1 MHKSLSARLL
11 ILTILFVMLA
21 EVMIF
26 LPSVARY
33 RISWLE
39 ERLGAAH
46 LAILTLDAAP
56 DAMVSE
62 ALQDQLLSFVGVRSI
77 AVRRADARLVLL
89 NDMPPEVDASYDL
102 AEESPLEMIHEAL
115 RALWSDGDAV
125 IRVVGPSP
133 KTMPG
138 EPEATIEI
146 VLDEAPLCEAILGF
160 AGRIFVLSLLISI
173 VTAGLVFWVLRWQF
187 VHPMRRL
194 TRHLVRFREAPDEA
208 RRIIQPSARADE
220 LGVAE
225 RELAAMQTA
234 LHETLTQRRHLAALG
249 TAVAKIQHDL
259 RGILSS
265 ALVVSDR
272 LEASAD
278 PEVRRVTPTLI
289 DSIDRAVKLC
299 SQTLDYVGRD
309 QPLRAP
315 SLVSL
320 APLIDEIGMG
330 LRKGVILDNK
340 VAAEAVMLADRDQLH
355 RILNNL
361 LRNAAEAGAQ
371 RITLSTA
378 IPNEGPHDDQLCLV
392 IHDNGP
398 GLPWRAR
405 NKLFQP
411 FEGSARA
418 GGAGLGLA
426 IARELALSNGGDLV
440 LEETGETG
448 TRFFLTLP
456 MRPEE

>member
-1 MHKSLSARLL
+1 VHKSLSARLL

-187 VHPMRRL
+187 VHPMSWAWLSVNWPRCKPRC
-194 TRHLVRFREAPDEA
+194 TKRSPNGAIWQPWA
-208 RRIIQPSARADE
+208 RRWLRSSMICGEFCRPRLWSPTGWKPPPI
-220 LGVAE
+220 
-225 RELAAMQTA
+225 
-234 LHETLTQRRHLAALG
+234 RR
-249 TAVAKIQHDL
+249 
-259 RGILSS
+259 
-265 ALVVSDR
+265 
-272 LEASAD
+272 
-278 PEVRRVTPTLI
+278 
-289 DSIDRAVKLC
+289 C
-299 SQTLDYVGRD
+299 
-309 QPLRAP
+309 
-315 SLVSL
+315 
-320 APLIDEIGMG
+320 
-330 LRKGVILDNK
+330 
-340 VAAEAVMLADRDQLH
+340 
-355 RILNNL
+355 
-361 LRNAAEAGAQ
+361 AG
-371 RITLSTA
+371 
-378 IPNEGPHDDQLCLV
+378 
-392 IHDNGP
+392 
-398 GLPWRAR
+398 
-405 NKLFQP
+405 
-411 FEGSARA
+411 
-418 GGAGLGLA
+418 
-426 IARELALSNGGDLV
+426 
-440 LEETGETG
+440 
-448 TRFFLTLP
+448 
-456 MRPEE
+456 